1 MIRLSKPVQLLEW
14 GEGSNTTNQNWVEL
28 GNGNIVGKPKT
39 VDGITTI
46 IVQLN
51 SAPNKKNQKDDTI
64 KVQQAGEGMTPHSSK
79 NGEVAYCRLK
89 KINGATVEIETRFA
103 IKYGK

>member
-14 GEGSNTTNQNWVEL
+14 GEGTNTTNQNWVEL
-28 GNGNIVGKPKT
+28 GTGNIVGKPKT

-46 IVQLN
+46 VVQLN
-51 SAPNKKNQKDDTI
+51 GTLNKKNQKDDTI
-64 KVQQAGEGMTPHSSK
+64 KVQQAGEGMTPHSAK

-89 KINGATVEIETRFA
+89 KVSGSTVEIETRFA

>member
-14 GEGSNTTNQNWVEL
+14 GEGTNTTNQNWVEL
-28 GNGNIVGKPKT
+28 GKGNIVGKPKT

-46 IVQLN
+46 VVQLQN
-51 SAPNKKNQKDDTI
+51 KPTKKNPKDDSI
-64 KVQQAGEGMTPHSSK
+64 KVQQSGEGMTPRSEK
-79 NGEVAYCRLK
+79 NGEVAFCRLK
-89 KINGATVEIETRFA
+89 SISGSTVEIETRFA